1 MQKSGTTCGLFGVA
15 FLNVTRGWAVGRR
28 GTILVTSDAGAHWR
42 VQKSGTDK
50 WLRAVAF
57 PDATHGWAVGGQVSV
72 GTDWFHWT
80 RVILATTDGGAH
92 WKLQKVPIRCNL
104 SAVAFTD
111 ATHGWAVGCGWK
123 MMNGVIL
130 ATSDG
135 GAHWKLQKSTSLNW
149 QLHGVAFAD
158 TRHGWAVGGGVATP
172 GTVLATSDGGIH
184 WQAQT
189 SRTDEL
195 LLGVAFPDA
204 THGWAVG
211 WGGTILATGSGGN

>member
-1 MQKSGTTCGLFGVA
+1 
-15 FLNVTRGWAVGRR
+15 
-28 GTILVTSDAGAHWR
+28 
-42 VQKSGTDK
+42 
-50 WLRAVAF
+50 
-57 PDATHGWAVGGQVSV
+57 
-72 GTDWFHWT
+72 
-80 RVILATTDGGAH
+80 
-92 WKLQKVPIRCNL
+92 
-104 SAVAFTD
+104 
-111 ATHGWAVGCGWK
+111 